1 VTLATLI
8 PLNRMCA
15 LAGVN
20 RPGLYRSRQAGDPV
34 DPHMDLRDEIQRIAL
49 EWPSYGWRRIRKEL
63 AKIGWKVNH
72 KLIRRIMREDN
83 LLCLRRR
90 RFVVTTDSNHALP
103 VYRNLAKAMELTGI
117 DQLWVAD
124 ITYIRLETEF
134 VYLAVVLDSYSRRVV
149 GWALDRTLEAKL
161 AIEALQMA
169 IRQRSPKPGL
179 VHHSDR
185 GVQYASTQYTNLLKD
200 HQIQPSM
207 SRRGNPYDN
216 ARCESFMKTLKYE
229 EVYRQ
234 EYRDL
239 AEAQRSIQRFIEKV
253 YNARRM
259 HSALDYRSPV
269 EFEHDIAARA
279 AQPETKDEG
288 PRLAF

>member
-1 VTLATLI
+1 MTLATLI
-8 PLNRMCA
+8 PLNRMCV

-63 AKIGWKVNH
+63 NKIGWKVNH

-90 RFVVTTDSNHALP
+90 RFVVTTDSNHGLP

-134 VYLAVVLDSYSRRVV
+134 VYLAVVLDAYSRRVV
-149 GWALDRTLEAKL
+149 GWALDRTLEARL
-161 AIEALQMA
+161 AVEALQMA
-169 IRQRSPKPGL
+169 IRQRSPQSGL

-185 GVQYASTQYTNLLKD
+185 GVQYASTEYTNLLKD
-200 HQIQPSM
+200 HQILPSM

-239 AEAQRSIQRFIEKV
+239 AEARRCIQRFIEKV
-253 YNARRM
+253 YNAKRM

-269 EFEHDIAARA
+269 EFEHDIAADA

-288 PRLAF
+288 PRHAF